1 MLLQLLHTLY
11 LTHQATIGRPLP
23 KTPPRSAPSVPI
35 GGGAGRGILRAGS
48 VMINDAA
55 EHPPDAAEEC
65 GALAKA
71 YENVKKQNEIGL
83 AVLQSGLREAQ
94 IGSIKQGLAAQGT
107 ARGSTVST

>member
-1 MLLQLLHTLY
+1 M
-11 LTHQATIGRPLP
+11 GRPLS
-23 KTPPRSAPSVPI
+23 KTLPRSAPRVHISGAAQSIACASSVQ
-35 GGGAGRGILRAGS
+35 
-48 VMINDAA
+48 INDAT
-55 EHPPDAAEEC
+55 EHPPDAVEEC

-107 ARGSTVST
+107 TRGRTVSS

>member
-1 MLLQLLHTLY
+1 VHVGST
-11 LTHQATIGRPLP
+11 AG
-23 KTPPRSAPSVPI
+23 
-35 GGGAGRGILRAGS
+35 GRGIARAGS

-65 GALAKA
+65 GALAQA

-83 AVLQSGLREAQ
+83 AVLQSEAKNNMNVHQ
-94 IGSIKQGLAAQGT
+94 SIKQIIAAQQGT